1 VSLSLEDSGAVV
13 RISDNGKGMSSDE
26 LSTIFEMFAQG
37 DQSATR
43 GTGGL
48 GIGLTLTK
56 RLVEMHG
63 GDIVAESSGVGNGSV
78 FVCKLPMTPFNVQ
91 QEAGDRVAPQ

>member
-1 VSLSLEDSGAVV
+1 
-13 RISDNGKGMSSDE
+13 
-26 LSTIFEMFAQG
+26 
-37 DQSATR
+37 
-43 GTGGL
+43 
-48 GIGLTLTK
+48 
-56 RLVEMHG
+56 MHG